1 MSDLWPWMSAGAVV
15 VLLLRLAWRVD
26 GPRPTGGNLRGG
38 DAYCP
43 PPPPANPPTPPRR
56 EVYVLSGSPGPTVTA
71 PKTPNAPRT
80 PKDHSPPPTPRTP
93 NTPNA
98 APMPGRPRSQPI
110 RVLIAHETCP
120 KCGHRAGEADV
131 AGEDDER
138 TVLDDRGGVR

>member
-1 MSDLWPWMSAGAVV
+1 MSDIYPWMAAGAVL
-15 VLLLRLAWRVD
+15 VLLLRLAWRMD

-43 PPPPANPPTPPRR
+43 PSPPANPPTPPRR
-56 EVYVLSGSPGPTVTA
+56 EVYVLSGSSGPTVTA
-71 PKTPNAPRT
+71 PKTPNAPK
-80 PKDHSPPPTPRTP
+80 P
-93 NTPNA
+93 
-98 APMPGRPRSQPI
+98 APMPGRTRHEPI

>member
-43 PPPPANPPTPPRR
+43 PPPPANLPAPPRR
-56 EVYVLSGSPGPTVTA
+56 EVYVPSGSSGPPDLSQP
-71 PKTPNAPRT
+71 PKPRM
-80 PKDHSPPPTPRTP
+80 PSP
-93 NTPNA
+93 
-98 APMPGRPRSQPI
+98 APMSGRHRPEPI

-120 KCGHRAGEADV
+120 KCGYKAGGV
-131 AGEDDER
+131 AESSEQDDDER
-138 TVLDDRGGVR
+138 TVIDDRGGV

>member
-71 PKTPNAPRT
+71 PRTPNAPN
-80 PKDHSPPPTPRTP
+80 P
-93 NTPNA
+93 
-98 APMPGRPRSQPI
+98 APMPGRPRPQPI

-120 KCGHRAGEADV
+120 QCGHRAGGADV

-138 TVLDDRGGVR
+138 TVLDWRRVEP